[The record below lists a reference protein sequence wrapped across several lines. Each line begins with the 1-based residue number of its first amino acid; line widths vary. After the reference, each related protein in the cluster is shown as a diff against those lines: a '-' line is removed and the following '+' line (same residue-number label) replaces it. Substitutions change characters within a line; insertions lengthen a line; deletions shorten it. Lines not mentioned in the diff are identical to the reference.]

1 MRFDSLEYV
10 ALRVLRRFFFTE
22 KRLAAWG
29 SRLPYYCVNQGV
41 TDPTAI
47 AAAYA
52 DDLGRLG
59 VPVPGKRIIEIG
71 CGSANGAGYALAAM
85 GAASVVCHEPYALH
99 DVGLDAKH
107 LEAMVIRHPGVKFS
121 VVRRVAALTD
131 EPDASADIIVSNSV
145 LEHVTDTT
153 ALFAEL
159 ARLLAPG
166 GVMLH
171 RVDYRDHFFKY
182 PFHFL
187 LYSKRV
193 WNWFLNP
200 GDLPRWRYDDHAAT
214 LARADFDVS
223 VLDFTRDEDGF
234 DAIADRL
241 HPDFQDRDPD
251 ILNIVQATLVC
262 LRRPG
267 GALPLLDHP
276 TGGTGPPGPP
286 RLVELAHDFRHVRRH
301 PH

>member
-1 MRFDSLEYV
+1 LRFDSLEYA
-10 ALRVLRRFFFTE
+10 ALRVLRRFCFTE

-29 SRLPYYCVNQGV
+29 SRLPYYRVNQGV

-52 DDLGRLG
+52 ADLGRLG
-59 VPVPGKRIIEIG
+59 LPVAGKRIIEIG
-71 CGSANGAGYALAAM
+71 CGSANGAGYALAAL
-85 GAASVVCHEPYALH
+85 GAAQVICHEPYALH

-107 LEAMVIRHPGVKFS
+107 LEALVIRHPGVKFS
-121 VVRRVAALTD
+121 VVRRVATLAD
-131 EPDASADIIVSNSV
+131 QPDASADIIVSNSV
-145 LEHVTDTT
+145 LEHVADTK

-166 GVMLH
+166 GVMVH

-187 LYSKRV
+187 LYSKRT

-200 GDLPRWRYDDHAAT
+200 GDLPRWRYDDHAAA
-214 LARADFDVS
+214 LARAGFDVS

-234 DAIADRL
+234 AAVADRL

-251 ILNIVQATLVC
+251 ILSIVQATLVC

-276 TGGTGPPGPP
+276 TGGMIPPDPP
-286 RLVELAHDFRHVRRH
+286 KGGEITFTFKAVTKF
-301 PH
+301 

>member
-1 MRFDSLEYV
+1 MHFDSIEY
-10 ALRVLRRFFFTE
+10 AGLRVLRRFFFTE

-29 SRLPYYCVNQGV
+29 SRLPYYRVNQGV

-47 AAAYA
+47 ATAYA
-52 DDLGRLG
+52 ADLGRLG
-59 VPVPGKRIIEIG
+59 VDVAGKRVIEIG
-71 CGSANGAGYALAAM
+71 CGSANGAGYALAAR

-107 LEAMVIRHPGVKFS
+107 LEAQVIRHPSVKFS
-121 VVRRVAALTD
+121 VVRRVATLAGL
-131 EPDASADIIVSNSV
+131 PDASADIIVSNSV
-145 LEHVTDTT
+145 LEHVADTQ
-153 ALFAEL
+153 ALFADL

-166 GVMLH
+166 GVMVH

-182 PFHFL
+182 PFQFL
-187 LYSKRV
+187 LYSKRT

-200 GDLPRWRYDDHAAT
+200 GDLPRWRYDDHAGA
-214 LARADFDVS
+214 LAQAGFDVS
-223 VLDFTRDEDGF
+223 VLDYERDEDGF
-234 DAIADRL
+234 AAIADRL

-251 ILNIVQATLVC
+251 MLNIIQATLVC

-276 TGGTGPPGPP
+276 TGGTASPRTPPTGGD
-286 RLVELAHDFRHVRRH
+286 RA
-301 PH
+301 